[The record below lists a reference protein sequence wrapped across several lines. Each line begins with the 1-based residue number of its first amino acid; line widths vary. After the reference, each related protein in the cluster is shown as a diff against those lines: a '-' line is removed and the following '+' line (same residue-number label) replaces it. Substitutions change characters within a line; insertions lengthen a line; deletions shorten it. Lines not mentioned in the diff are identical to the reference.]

1 MLTPAAAEQREGVVM
16 LDGSLVTIIATGDR
30 LEVFYIDPPPMVRE
44 AGAKKGSPILTGDWD
59 QGILVGEA
67 YVYAPLCPTIAYPI
81 RGVVNAMDY
90 LIVIGPTP
98 KLREG
103 SCEVAGYEWNEHSV
117 LKLGSPMTTQ
127 KSKQAKPKKAKPK
140 KPKPKPQRSAPR
152 PRQPQQ
158 QNWWWSW

>member
-1 MLTPAAAEQREGVVM
+1 M

-30 LEVFYIDPPPMVRE
+30 LEVSYIDPPPMLRE
-44 AGAKKGSPILTGDWD
+44 AGAKKGSLILTGEWEE
-59 QGILVGEA
+59 GVLVGEA

-90 LIVIGPTP
+90 LIVVGPTP

-103 SCEVAGYEWNEHSV
+103 SCEVTGYEWGEHAV
-117 LKLGSPMTTQ
+117 LKLGSPMDTRKPSKTK
-127 KSKQAKPKKAKPK
+127 KSKPKKPEV
-140 KPKPKPQRSAPR
+140 KPKPKPKPR
-152 PRQPQQ
+152 PVAPQRQPQ